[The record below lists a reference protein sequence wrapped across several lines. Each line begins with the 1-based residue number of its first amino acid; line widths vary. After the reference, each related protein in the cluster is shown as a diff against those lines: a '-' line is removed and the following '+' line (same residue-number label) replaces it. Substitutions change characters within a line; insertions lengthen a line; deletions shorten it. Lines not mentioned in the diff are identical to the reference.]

1 MIERITVRN
10 FILVEHLELDFT
22 PGFTVL
28 TGETGAGKSILV
40 GALSLLF
47 GGKGG
52 ADLVRAGAQEAMVAG
67 EFNVAGHTEC
77 ASWLSSRDIA
87 PDEGVV
93 LIRRT
98 VKTSGRGTIY
108 MQDVPV
114 TRSDLEE
121 FAGFLLDLHSQ
132 HEHQSLFHESS
143 HRRLVDRYAGI
154 EADVARYGEDF
165 SRLGDVQQQLQ
176 RLREREKDRQREIE
190 MLEFSLQEIE
200 SAGIRPGEWDDLEI
214 ERAKLVQYEKLA
226 THIEAVCHLTDSS
239 LAGTPSLVEQLKTA
253 RIELAAAAR
262 IDPSLEGE
270 ASRLENS
277 YYEMEDLLQSVTG
290 YRDQMVYDPARL
302 DVIEERLGLLRGLF
316 RKYGETEEQVLRYAE
331 EARVSLAEIEKAG
344 ESREK
349 LTHDILLLE
358 QRLGQEAR
366 RLSSLRSEAGQG
378 LQKQI
383 REVLAELAMGR
394 AEFIVS
400 VQIRTGESGRLI
412 CGPHGADR
420 IRFLISTNIGEEP
433 RPLSQVASG
442 GELSRIMLAIKT
454 VLAGSDDLRTL
465 VFDEIDTGI
474 GGQVALALAAHLRSL
489 ADHTQVICITHLATI
504 AVRADNHIAVEKHVE
519 GDRTII
525 SARKLADQDCV
536 QEIARMLSG
545 DGQETHSV
553 EHARALLDRYR
564 GDAHGKD

>member
-52 ADLVRAGAQEAMVAG
+52 ADLVRAGAQEALVAG
-67 EFNVAGHTEC
+67 EFNVRDHAGC
-77 ASWLSSRDIA
+77 ASWLSSRAIE
-87 PDEGVV
+87 PDEGVI

-108 MQDVPV
+108 MQDLPV
-114 TRSDLEE
+114 TRGDLEE

-132 HEHQSLFHESS
+132 HEHQSLFHEVS

-165 SRLGDVQQQLQ
+165 SRLGELQQ
-176 RLREREKDRQREIE
+176 RLQSLKERESDRHRQTE
-190 MLEFSLQEIE
+190 MLEFSLREIE
-200 SAGIRPGEWDDLEI
+200 SAGIRPGEWDDLEA
-214 ERAKLVQYEKLA
+214 ERVKLVQYEKLA
-226 THIEAVCHLTDSS
+226 TQIEGVCR
-239 LAGTPSLVEQLKTA
+239 LAEPSPAGDLSVLDQMKSA
-253 RIELAAAAR
+253 RQELSGAAR
-262 IDPSLEGE
+262 IDQSLEGE
-270 ASRLENS
+270 AERLENL
-277 YYEMEDLLQSVTG
+277 YYEMEDLLHSVAG
-290 YRDQMVYDPARL
+290 YRDGMIYDPARL
-302 DVIEERLGLLRGLF
+302 DAIEERLATLRGLF
-316 RKYGETEEQVLRYAE
+316 RKYGDDEEAVLQYAREARTSLDEMGQTEENRENLTRE
-331 EARVSLAEIEKAG
+331 IARM
-344 ESREK
+344 
-349 LTHDILLLE
+349 E
-358 QRLGQEAR
+358 QRIGQEAR
-366 RLSSLRSEAGQG
+366 RLHSLRTEAAGG
-378 LQKQI
+378 LEERI
-383 REVLAELAMGR
+383 RAVLSELAMGR

-400 VQIRTGESGRLI
+400 VQMKTGESGRLI
-412 CGPHGADR
+412 CGPQGADR
-420 IRFLISTNIGEEP
+420 IRFLISTNTGEEP

-442 GELSRIMLAIKT
+442 GELSRVMLAIKT

-504 AVRADNHIAVEKHVE
+504 AVRADNHIAVEKSVE
-519 GDRTII
+519 GNRTII
-525 SARKLADQDCV
+525 SARKLSDQDCV

-545 DGQETHSV
+545 DGQEAHSLD
-553 EHARALLDRYR
+553 HARALLDRYR
-564 GDAHGKD
+564 GDAHGED